1 MICSEHKFVIIRRVD
16 LLMDLQRNMDLLE
29 KLAILSARLNMTWPA
44 PPAGSTGRGREQEWG
59 MPSPLASATPFLQM
73 EGAFPY

>member
-29 KLAILSARLNMTWPA
+29 KLAILSAAAKYDVACTSSGVDRKGKGTGMGNAIA
-44 PPAGSTGRGREQEWG
+44 PGVCHT
-59 MPSPLASATPFLQM
+59 FLQM